1 MKNTIESIDR
11 AMQHITLIDELEKV
25 IDQAVKK
32 LDFAQAERVQIEQLK
47 SVREVSKLQIIAER
61 VRETGVEMEVVKR
74 V

>member
-1 MKNTIESIDR
+1 MKSTIESIDR

>member
-1 MKNTIESIDR
+1 MKSTIESIDR
-11 AMQHITLIDELEKV
+11 AMKHIALIDELEDV
-25 IDQAVKK
+25 IRSAVSGGNYN
-32 LDFAQAERVQIEQLK
+32 LAEMAQVEQLK

>member
-1 MKNTIESIDR
+1 MKSTIESIDR
-11 AMQHITLIDELEKV
+11 AMQHIALIDELEDV
-25 IDQAVKK
+25 IRSAVSEGNYN
-32 LDFAQAERVQIEQLK
+32 LAEMAQVEQLK

>member
-11 AMQHITLIDELEKV
+11 AMKHIALIDELEDV
-25 IDQAVKK
+25 IRSAVSGGNYN
-32 LDFAQAERVQIEQLK
+32 LAEMAQVEQLK